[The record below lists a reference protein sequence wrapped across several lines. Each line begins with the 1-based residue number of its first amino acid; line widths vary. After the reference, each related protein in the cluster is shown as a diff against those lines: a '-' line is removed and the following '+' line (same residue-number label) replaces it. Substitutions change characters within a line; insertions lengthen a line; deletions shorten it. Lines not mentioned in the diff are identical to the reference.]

1 MKNDALTGAPWLL
14 AVARVFERAGEPVY
28 LVGGAVRNPL
38 MHLPL
43 SDVDVCGPARPERVM
58 ALCEGTEVRAVLRAA
73 HFGTVELHVTDADGA
88 RHMAEYTTFR
98 EDSYRCG
105 HRPDAVRFTT
115 DIGIDALRRDFSV
128 NALYRR
134 LHDGALGPV
143 IDPTGGQK
151 HLEQGVLHTVT
162 PDPDRVL
169 RDDGLRILRAAR
181 FQAELDLAPT
191 PALLDSL
198 TRHAPLLRDIACER
212 LRDEWQKILL
222 ADLRYPMLKRR
233 APATASGLKTLWDCG
248 AWPFLVDAPYDAEAA
263 AALAALG
270 WEDAPLAGRLAL
282 LLRGM
287 EPSDLQSALLRL
299 RFSNRDAA
307 LAARYAAA
315 LRCAYADAF
324 ETVKLGRDAVAYAA
338 AAFHALGD
346 TAGEA
351 RAAGALDTLRDAPWS
366 LRELAVGGDELMP
379 LLAAR
384 AVPAR
389 QMGRL
394 LEALWRMAAEGQT
407 ANETA
412 ALLGAA
418 DEWLNRME

>member
-1 MKNDALTGAPWLL
+1 MKKDALTGAPWLL

-38 MHLPL
+38 MGLPL
-43 SDVDVCGPARPERVM
+43 SDVDMCGPARPERVM
-58 ALCEGTEVRAVLRAA
+58 ALCEGTQVRAVLRAA
-73 HFGTVELHVTDADGA
+73 HFGTVELHVTDECGV

-115 DIGIDALRRDFSV
+115 DIGVDARRRDFSV

-134 LHDGALGPV
+134 LYDGELGPV

-198 TRHAPLLRDIACER
+198 ARHASLLRDIACER
-212 LRDEWQKILL
+212 LRDEWQKTLL

-233 APATASGLKTLWDCG
+233 APATASGLKTLRDCG
-248 AWPFLVDAPYDAEAA
+248 AWPYLLDAPYDAEAVN
-263 AALAALG
+263 ALAALG
-270 WEDAPLAGRLAL
+270 WEDAQLAGRLAL
-282 LLRGM
+282 LLREM
-287 EPSDLQSALLRL
+287 KPSELQSALLRL
-299 RFSNRDAA
+299 RFSTRDAV
-307 LAARYAAA
+307 LAARYGAA
-315 LRCAYADAF
+315 LRHFATGQGGAF
-324 ETVKLGRDAVAYAA
+324 ETVQLGRDAVTYAA
-338 AAFHALGD
+338 VAFQALADAAD
-346 TAGEA
+346 EA
-351 RAAGALDTLRDAPWS
+351 RAKGALDALRDAP
-366 LRELAVGGDELMP
+366 
-379 LLAAR
+379 
-384 AVPAR
+384 
-389 QMGRL
+389 
-394 LEALWRMAAEGQT
+394 
-407 ANETA
+407 
-412 ALLGAA
+412 
-418 DEWLNRME
+418 

>member
-43 SDVDVCGPARPERVM
+43 SDVDMCGPARPERVM

-143 IDPTGGQK
+143 IDPTGGRR

-198 TRHAPLLRDIACER
+198 ARHAPLLKDIACER

-233 APATASGLKTLWDCG
+233 APATASGLKTLRDCG
-248 AWPFLVDAPYDAEAA
+248 AWPFLVDAPYDAEAV

-270 WEDAPLAGRLAL
+270 WEGAPLAGRLAL

-299 RFSNRDAA
+299 RFSNRDTA
-307 LAARYAAA
+307 LAVRYVAA

-338 AAFHALGD
+338 AAFHALSD
-346 TAGEA
+346 AAGEA
-351 RAAGALDTLRDAPWS
+351 RAAGALDALGDAPWS
-366 LRELAVGGDELMP
+366 LRELAVGGDALAP

-384 AVPAR
+384 GVPAR

-394 LEALWRMAAEGQT
+394 LESLWRMAAEGQIT
-407 ANETA
+407 NETA

>member
-1 MKNDALTGAPWLL
+1 MKKDALTGAPWLL

-38 MHLPL
+38 MGLPL
-43 SDVDVCGPARPERVM
+43 SDVDMCGPARPERVM
-58 ALCEGTEVRAVLRAA
+58 ALCEGTEVHAVLRAA
-73 HFGTVELHVTDADGA
+73 HFGTVELHVTEADGV

-115 DIGIDALRRDFSV
+115 DIGVDALRRDFSV

-134 LHDGALGPV
+134 LYDGALGPV
-143 IDPTGGQK
+143 VDPTGGLR

-162 PDPDRVL
+162 PDPDHVL

-191 PALLDSL
+191 PALMDSL
-198 TRHAPLLRDIACER
+198 ARHAPLLKDIACER
-212 LRDEWQKILL
+212 LRDEWQKTLL

-233 APATASGLKTLWDCG
+233 VPATASGLKTLWDCG
-248 AWPFLVDAPYDAEAA
+248 AWPYLVDAPYDAYAV
-263 AALAALG
+263 AALVTLE
-270 WEDAPLAGRLAL
+270 WEDAPLAGRFAL

-287 EPSDLQSALLRL
+287 KPSDLQNALLRL
-299 RFSNRDAA
+299 RFANRDAA

-315 LRCAYADAF
+315 LHCPYADAF

-338 AAFHALGD
+338 SAFHAIGD
-346 TAGEA
+346 AAGEA
-351 RAAGALDTLRDAPWS
+351 RAAGALDALRDAPWS
-366 LRELAVGGDELMP
+366 LRELAVGGDALMP
-379 LLAAR
+379 LLTSR
-384 AVPAR
+384 GVPAR

-394 LEALWRMAAEGQT
+394 LEALWRMAAEGRVK
-407 ANETA
+407 NEPA
-412 ALLGAA
+412 ALLHVA
-418 DEWLNRME
+418 DEWLNRIE

>member
-38 MHLPL
+38 MGLPL

-58 ALCEGTEVRAVLRAA
+58 ALCEGTDVRAVLRAA

-115 DIGIDALRRDFSV
+115 DISVDALRRDFSV

-134 LHDGALGPV
+134 IDDGALGPV

-198 TRHAPLLRDIACER
+198 ARHAPLLKDIACER

-248 AWPFLVDAPYDAEAA
+248 AWPFLVDASYDAEAA
-263 AALAALG
+263 AALAALD
-270 WEDAPLAGRLAL
+270 WENAPLAGRLAL

>member
-115 DIGIDALRRDFSV
+115 DISVDALRRDFSV

-143 IDPTGGQK
+143 IDPTGGRR

-198 TRHAPLLRDIACER
+198 TRHAPLLKDIACER

-248 AWPFLVDAPYDAEAA
+248 AWPFLVDASYDAEAA

-338 AAFHALGD
+338 AAFHALED

-418 DEWLNRME
+418 EEWLNRME